1 MVVQL
6 HMYLKIKIE
15 SLISCLLIDFTKD
28 IKKKLTA
35 YTRKNRKCPCMPG
48 EKFRKHE
55 RKHIKFMP
63 QADSYQRE
71 RMTIREAKTTK
82 IATKFSKFGRG
93 DNLIPEF
100 PYYQDQ
106 VSSFQQKTKRHTKK
120 KHGPF
125 KEKRNSIET
134 VPDKDLMAD
143 ILDKQLLS
151 RKNC

>member
-1 MVVQL
+1 MVVQQL
-6 HMYLKIKIE
+6 VEILVFSQE
-15 SLISCLLIDFTKD
+15 KD